1 MSKILKYR
9 CKSEVFFKD
18 YLPDEFFINL
28 TEQQRISFRE
38 LRENYLLLEK
48 SSKEIEKIRKEIKL
62 KYNYIKSLEKKM
74 GDKKIPFSINGRINK
89 AEKVLS
95 PLIQNLRF
103 SISVGL
109 RYYNSKNKKNPK
121 FYLRIKSFN
130 NSYKNIYIGSENNI
144 KKTLKNITNKSFKS
158 YDIDELKPELK
169 LLYSVY
175 TRYFVWKNSWKKF
188 FNSKHSLK
196 EVEIWSKEMGS
207 EMYRW

>member
-62 KYNYIKSLEKKM
+62 KYNSIKSLEKKM
-74 GDKKIPFSINGRINK
+74 GDKKMPFSINGRINK

-109 RYYNSKNKKNPK
+109 RYYNSKKKKNPK
-121 FYLRIKSFN
+121 FYLRIKSFK

>member
-62 KYNYIKSLEKKM
+62 KYNYIKSLEKKI
-74 GDKKIPFSINGRINK
+74 GDKKLPFSINGRINK

-121 FYLRIKSFN
+121 FYLRIKSFK

>member
-1 MSKILKYR
+1 MSEILKYR
-9 CKSEVFFKD
+9 CESEVFFKD

-38 LRENYLLLEK
+38 LRENNLLLEK

-62 KYNYIKSLEKKM
+62 KYNSIKSLEKKM
-74 GDKKIPFSINGRINK
+74 GDKKIPFSINGRINQ
-89 AEKVLS
+89 ADNVLS

-109 RYYNSKNKKNPK
+109 RYHNSKNKKNPK
-121 FYLRIKSFN
+121 FYLRIKSFK

-144 KKTLKNITNKSFKS
+144 KKILKNITNKSFKS

-169 LLYSVY
+169 LLYTVY
-175 TRYFVWKNSWKKF
+175 TRYFVWKNSWEKF

-196 EVEIWSKEMGS
+196 EVEIGSKEMGS

>member
-9 CKSEVFFKD
+9 CESEVFFKD

-38 LRENYLLLEK
+38 LRENNLLLEK
-48 SSKEIEKIRKEIKL
+48 SFKKIEKIRKEIKL
-62 KYNYIKSLEKKM
+62 KYNSIKSLEKKI

-121 FYLRIKSFN
+121 FYLRIKSFK

-158 YDIDELKPELK
+158 YDIDDLKPELK

>member
-62 KYNYIKSLEKKM
+62 KYNSIKSLEKKM

-121 FYLRIKSFN
+121 FYLRIKSFK

>member
-62 KYNYIKSLEKKM
+62 KYNYIKSLEKKI

-121 FYLRIKSFN
+121 FYLRIKSFK

-158 YDIDELKPELK
+158 YDIDDLKPELK